1 MSEWDAMA
9 SLLLRENEQYVS
21 VYELKDF
28 HASILLHLMLASIQS
43 HLGSSNLDNH
53 QNHEGVANV
62 LKKHLFKLL
71 KRFQDNEENL
81 LILSNMLVYY
91 DISGKSKANE
101 QFVKYTTDLFNRC
114 RLEALLQKLCSAWK
128 HWLSASR
135 DGGAMI
141 INDVKFKTVCKYY

>member
-1 MSEWDAMA
+1 
-9 SLLLRENEQYVS
+9 
-21 VYELKDF
+21 
-28 HASILLHLMLASIQS
+28 
-43 HLGSSNLDNH
+43 
-53 QNHEGVANV
+53 
-62 LKKHLFKLL
+62 
-71 KRFQDNEENL
+71 
-81 LILSNMLVYY
+81 MLVYY

-141 INDVKFKTVCKYY
+141 INDVKFIVADILNKFDSNYEVIIKYQSKNKSKQSVNIIEVFKI